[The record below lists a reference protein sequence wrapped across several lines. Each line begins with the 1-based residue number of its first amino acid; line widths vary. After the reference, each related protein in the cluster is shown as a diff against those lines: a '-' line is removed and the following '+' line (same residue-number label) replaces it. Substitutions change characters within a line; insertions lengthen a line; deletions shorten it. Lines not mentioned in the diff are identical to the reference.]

1 MVKQNLELEKEE
13 MSKIAHAQN
22 SVISA
27 GRCNFGHRK
36 CRKLKNIVWFFG
48 FYTKPETIVNRTIGD
63 QSRPLVNFP
72 DKLGILRK
80 VMKNRLGL
88 YAEACDVII
97 STQDKLPQEVTTQII
112 CEAINLGL
120 IKGVKMSELE
130 ILVRNSKLQNSPI
143 AAPPSKSYTHRA
155 LFAAG
160 LTKGKTL
167 IQNPL
172 FSSDI
177 SATIS
182 ALRALGAKIDYTENS
197 IEVDGSNNIMFKK
210 SMIF

>member
-1 MVKQNLELEKEE
+1 
-13 MSKIAHAQN
+13 
-22 SVISA
+22 
-27 GRCNFGHRK
+27 
-36 CRKLKNIVWFFG
+36 
-48 FYTKPETIVNRTIGD
+48 
-63 QSRPLVNFP
+63 
-72 DKLGILRK
+72 
-80 VMKNRLGL
+80 
-88 YAEACDVII
+88 
-97 STQDKLPQEVTTQII
+97 
-112 CEAINLGL
+112 
-120 IKGVKMSELE
+120 MSELE
-130 ILVRNSKLQNSPI
+130 ILYETQNFKTVQLLHHHLKVI
-143 AAPPSKSYTHRA
+143 LIV

>member
-1 MVKQNLELEKEE
+1 MLYQGVKAFEIFTGKTAPIEIMRKVLAKAHAKPQNIALVGLMGSGKSTVAKLIAKETNLKLIDVDQNIETINGTKIKDIFEIHGETKFRELEKEE

-22 SVISA
+22 SVISCG

-36 CRKLKNIVWFFG
+36 CRKTKKTLFGFFG

-120 IKGVKMSELE
+120 IKGVKNE
-130 ILVRNSKLQNSPI
+130 
-143 AAPPSKSYTHRA
+143 
-155 LFAAG
+155 
-160 LTKGKTL
+160 
-167 IQNPL
+167 
-172 FSSDI
+172 
-177 SATIS
+177 
-182 ALRALGAKIDYTENS
+182 
-197 IEVDGSNNIMFKK
+197 
-210 SMIF
+210 